1 MLLLYNIADLSCTC
15 GAGEGRGFLKA
26 HRTATQMLTKY
37 LKVEQ
42 ASSLATD
49 TAGTNQLCPRAW

>member
-26 HRTATQMLTKY
+26 HRTATAN
-37 LKVEQ
+37 V
-42 ASSLATD
+42 
-49 TAGTNQLCPRAW
+49 NQLFEGWASKLIGYWYSWNQSAVP